1 MNVLLLLCSYAVIG
15 LAAVSQDPVAAEE
28 ELPQLQATVKKLM
41 DKVEHLEMKLQS
53 FESDPLAAYFE
64 NKSHKVKKRYSTHSF
79 NSYHGNGT
87 FVYCRDDLFTRRR
100 RSVQKRYNSHSF
112 NAYDGNG
119 TFVFCGGGSVQ
130 KSGGMSYIVWGK
142 QYCPNGQTL
151 YSGVIGGNKVTHS
164 AGGSNQLCL
173 PDSPKYGQYTSGAQQ
188 RGLIYPGKYDTSSYT
203 YLSRVHG
210 KLARCAA
217 CYNSGSSTSIMI
229 PAAVSCPRGWNQEY
243 QGYLMAQPD
252 VRGYYRYVCS

>member
-1 MNVLLLLCSYAVIG
+1 MIASG
-15 LAAVSQDPVAAEE
+15 LAVSQDKIPALE
-28 ELPQLQATVKKLM
+28 ELSKLQSTVRKLM
-41 DKVEHLEMKLQS
+41 GKVEHLEKKLQS

-64 NKSHKVKKRYSTHSF
+64 RKSHDIKKRDYTHSF

-87 FVYCRDDLFTRRR
+87 FVFCRDDLFTR
-100 RSVQKRYNSHSF
+100 SVQKRSDYSHSF
-112 NAYDGNG
+112 NDYDGNG
-119 TFVFCGGGSVQ
+119 TFVFCGGGSIH
-130 KSGGMSYIVWGK
+130 KSGGVSYTVWGK

-188 RGLIYPGKYDTSSYT
+188 RGLIFPGKYDTSSYT
-203 YLSRVHG
+203 SLSRAHG

-217 CYNSGSSTSIMI
+217 CYNSRSSTSIMI

-243 QGYLMAQPD
+243 YGYLMAQPD
-252 VRGYYRYVCS
+252 VRGYYRYVTIL